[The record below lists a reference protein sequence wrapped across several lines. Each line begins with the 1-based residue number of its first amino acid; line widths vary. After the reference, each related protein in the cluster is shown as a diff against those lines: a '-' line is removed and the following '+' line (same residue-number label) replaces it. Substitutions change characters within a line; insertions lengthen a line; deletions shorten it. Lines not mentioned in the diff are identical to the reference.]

1 MVLMYDQ
8 EKYVE
13 TTKGIVKEFIQQ
25 TIPEAK
31 IILGELPNA
40 DDNLNIDKPNIYIEY
55 ERDLPI
61 DRRYGY
67 RTGRGGHKKRH
78 RITYSFQII
87 TQGDTY
93 GVMDRDRIVQKIVAA
108 VNKDKTSQEFAQR
121 GLYKLEG
128 KFVSS
133 YRVRENLFLARVE
146 INFIIHFES

>member
-13 TTKGIVKEFIQQ
+13 TTKGIVKEFVQNL
-25 TIPEAK
+25 IPEAK

-55 ERDLPI
+55 ERDLHI
-61 DRRYGY
+61 DDRAGY
-67 RTGRGGHKKRH
+67 RTGRGNRKKRY
-78 RITYSFQII
+78 RLTYSFQII

-108 VNKDKTSQEFAQR
+108 VNKEKTSQEFAQR
-121 GLYKLEG
+121 GLYKLGG

-146 INFIIHFES
+146 IQFIIHFES

>member
-8 EKYVE
+8 SKYVE
-13 TTKGIVKEFIQQ
+13 TTKGIVKEFVQKQ
-25 TIPEAK
+25 IPEAK

-40 DDNLNIDKPNIYIEY
+40 DDNLNIDRPNIYIEY
-55 ERDLPI
+55 ERDLAI
-61 DRRYGY
+61 DDRYGY
-67 RTGRGGHKKRH
+67 RNGRGGHKKRY
-78 RITYSFQII
+78 RLTYSFQII

-108 VNKDKTSQEFAQR
+108 VNKKETSVEFAQR
-121 GLYKLEG
+121 GLYKLGG

-146 INFIIHFES
+146 IQFIIHFES